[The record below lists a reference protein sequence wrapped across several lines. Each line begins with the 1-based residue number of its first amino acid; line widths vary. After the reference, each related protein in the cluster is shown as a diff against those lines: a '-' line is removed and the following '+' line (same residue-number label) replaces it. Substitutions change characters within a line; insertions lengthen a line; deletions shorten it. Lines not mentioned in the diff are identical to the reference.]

1 MKKSPPPNHKVK
13 RVMKH
18 SVPLQEEI
26 IMEILSRLPVRS
38 LLRFKC
44 VSKCWMTLISEP
56 YFMLKHRNDAKNYQ
70 NSQKFLVSRKDL
82 LEDEFSLYC
91 SSLSSVQH
99 IEEVQKLDCPSNGK
113 PWRRCKLHCCYDSLV
128 LIGVFNYRDKT
139 NRLLLWNPS
148 TRESIVLPDQKFSLE
163 RRWCTWGLG
172 YDSVSD
178 DYKILKIDLESC
190 SEILALKSGS
200 WRLTN
205 N

>member
-1 MKKSPPPNHKVK
+1 MD
-13 RVMKH
+13 
-18 SVPLQEEI
+18 
-26 IMEILSRLPVRS
+26 VRS
-38 LLRFKC
+38 FGGMALAQREESYEAFSSIARRNNYGNPQQATCAVFSTIQMCIEVLDDTDIRALLY
-44 VSKCWMTLISEP
+44 VEAS
-56 YFMLKHRNDAKNYQ
+56 Q
-70 NSQKFLVSRKDL
+70 NSQKFLVSQKDL

-91 SSLSSVQH
+91 SSLSSVQR

-113 PWRRCKLHCCYDSLV
+113 PWRRCKLYCCYDSLV

-178 DYKILKIDLESC
+178 DYKILMIDLESC
-190 SEILALKSGS
+190 SEILALKKVAPGD
-200 WRLTN
+200 
-205 N
+205 